1 MEPAKWTDLVVA
13 LSFGASFILLIRL
26 FFQKRTLLYL
36 YFGLSALCICI
47 PYLLDLLQ
55 IKLAFHI
62 FEWGRLASITIYI
75 SGLSVLIRDSKPVFA
90 RFPQYLTALP
100 FVSFLFFPFIIDS
113 MVIKDL
119 INAVYQ
125 GGALVVTVL
134 VFTVKLA
141 RQKGRRYYI
150 IGLGSI
156 VAAYLGY
163 WLYLSRSGTDAFN
176 WISEILFSVGILIIV
191 IRMVV
196 SDDFMLNSGTGT
208 SK

>member
-1 MEPAKWTDLVVA
+1 MDPAKWTDLVVT

-26 FFQKRTLLYL
+26 FFQKKILLYL
-36 YFGLSALCICI
+36 YFGLAALCISI

-55 IKLAFHI
+55 IKLAIHL

-75 SGLSVLIRDSKPVFA
+75 SGLLVLIRDSKPVFA

-119 INAVYQ
+119 INAIYQ

-141 RQKGRRYYI
+141 HQKGRRYYI
-150 IGLGSI
+150 MGLGLI
-156 VAAYLGY
+156 VAAYLSY

-176 WISEILFSVGILIIV
+176 WISEILFSAGILIIV
-191 IRMVV
+191 FKMMI
-196 SDDFMLNSGTGT
+196 SNDFMLNAHST
-208 SK
+208 SSQ